1 MATNRLIFF
10 ILIKNWWMELSQKIL
25 LAFYQTEKIIIK
37 IIHIAKAPNLVNQ
50 IFFRESPAE
59 KKLYGTE

>member
-10 ILIKNWWMELSQKIL
+10 ILIKNWWMELSQNFF

-50 IFFRESPAE
+50 IFFQGITSR
-59 KKLYGTE
+59 KKIIRN